1 MNIPTLWTRRHGCL
15 LLNKMTRDISNQTF
29 IPMAKKT
36 KKYQDI
42 TTGNLQAERISNY
55 PYGIPR

>member
-1 MNIPTLWTRRHGCL
+1 M

-36 KKYQDI
+36 KNDQDI

>member
-1 MNIPTLWTRRHGCL
+1 M

-29 IPMAKKT
+29 IPMAKKN
-36 KKYQDI
+36 KNDQDI

-55 PYGIPR
+55 PYGINPKP